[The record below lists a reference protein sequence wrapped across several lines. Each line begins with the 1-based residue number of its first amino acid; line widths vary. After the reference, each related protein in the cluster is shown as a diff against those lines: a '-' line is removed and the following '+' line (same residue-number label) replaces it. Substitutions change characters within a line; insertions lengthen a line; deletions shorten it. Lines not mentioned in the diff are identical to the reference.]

1 MTDVTNMTDSA
12 DKTTSNT
19 IVACG
24 TDYNR
29 IRELLRATKDCLE
42 VTPMLNY
49 DTFTLSGIETS
60 SVDGVEHVLNA
71 LSPGESLLISR
82 GADDTF
88 VLRPTEALD
97 GHAGDQ
103 VGGGATKSG
112 KSNVPKRSRGVKR
125 RPNMWNSYTTY
136 KSREIRH
143 HGGKPPQRWGSNPD
157 IKAEYETWKHDPDK
171 AQALVQMSQM
181 SKLGKLPEHH
191 VPLDQIG
198 KFAESINLTQLMGEC
213 GMASGDDWSVGGAF
227 DAEGASSP
235 ALSKGAGQSV
245 SAYSS

>member
-1 MTDVTNMTDSA
+1 MTDTA
-12 DKTTSNT
+12 DTTTSNT
-19 IVACG
+19 GNTIAACR

-29 IRELLRATKDCLE
+29 IREILRATKDCIE

-49 DTFTLSGIETS
+49 ETFTLSGIETS
-60 SVDGVEHVLNA
+60 SVEGVEQVMST

-88 VLRPTEALD
+88 VLRPTAAL
-97 GHAGDQ
+97 GDQ
-103 VGGGATKSG
+103 EGGGATKSG
-112 KSNVPKRSRGVKR
+112 KSKVPTRSRGVKR

-143 HGGKPPQRWGSNPD
+143 NGGKPPQRWGSNPD
-157 IKAEYETWKHDPDK
+157 IKAEYETWKQDPDK

-213 GMASGDDWSVGGAF
+213 GMAMASGDDWSGGCAF
-227 DAEGASSP
+227 DGSEEGSDDDSQS
-235 ALSKGAGQSV
+235 LSNQAGSGKDAT
-245 SAYSS
+245 SAC